1 MGVKERREREGNARL
16 GAILA
21 AAEAV
26 FARDGYQAAR
36 MDDIASTAELSKGA
50 LYYYFKS
57 KDEIFA
63 RLLEHESGKVLDE
76 IRRRVPESS
85 TFSEAREQ
93 TVLFYLEYFESN
105 RGFLKMVLPS
115 MCGFIRF
122 ADAEIVRRSKTGFDA
137 HAEFVREA
145 FRTKLKRERLP
156 IRAEDLQ
163 VFLKTLQLGIGMEM
177 LEGRRDE
184 AHAAARFFLDLA
196 KRVLENRS

>member
-1 MGVKERREREGNARL
+1 MGVKERRAREGTARL
-16 GAILA
+16 DAILA
-21 AAEAV
+21 AAEKV
-26 FARDGYQAAR
+26 FARDGYQQAR
-36 MDDIASTAELSKGA
+36 MEDIAETAELAKGT

-76 IRRRVPESS
+76 VRRRIPETS
-85 TFSEAREQ
+85 TFREALDQ
-93 TVLFYLEYFESN
+93 TVLFYLEYFETN

-122 ADAEIVRRSKTGFDA
+122 GDAEIVRRSTKGFDA

-145 FRTKLKRERLP
+145 LRSKIKRERLP
-156 IRAEDLQ
+156 FSADDLQ

-184 AHAAARFFLDLA
+184 AHAATRFFLDLA
-196 KRVLENRS
+196 KRVLEKRS

>member
-1 MGVKERREREGNARL
+1 MGVKERRAREGTARL
-16 GAILA
+16 DAILS
-21 AAEAV
+21 AAEKV
-26 FARDGYQAAR
+26 FARDGYQQAR
-36 MDDIASTAELSKGA
+36 MEDIAETAELAKGT

-63 RLLEHESGKVLDE
+63 LLLERESRKVFDE
-76 IRRRVPESS
+76 VRRRIPAAS
-85 TFSEAREQ
+85 TFREALDQ

-122 ADAEIVRRSKTGFDA
+122 GDAAAVRRSMKGYDA
-137 HAEFVREA
+137 HAVFVRESL
-145 FRTKLKRERLP
+145 RSKIKRERLP
-156 IRAEDLQ
+156 FKADDLQ

-196 KRVLENRS
+196 KRVLEKRS

>member
-1 MGVKERREREGNARL
+1 MGVKERRAREGKARL
-16 GAILA
+16 GAILT
-21 AAEAV
+21 AAETV

-57 KDEIFA
+57 KDAIFA
-63 RLLEHESGKVLDE
+63 RLLEHESEKVLSE
-76 IRRRVPESS
+76 VRRRIPESS
-85 TFSEAREQ
+85 TFAEALEQ
-93 TVLFYLEYFESN
+93 TVLLYLEYFESN

-122 ADAEIVRRSKTGFDA
+122 ADAEIVRRTKTGFDA
-137 HAEFVREA
+137 HAGFVREA

-177 LEGRRDE
+177 LEGRREE

>member
-1 MGVKERREREGNARL
+1 MGVKERRVREGNARL
-16 GAILA
+16 DAILA
-21 AAEAV
+21 AAETV
-26 FARDGYQAAR
+26 FARDGYQQTR
-36 MDDIASTAELSKGA
+36 MEDIAAAAELAKGT

-57 KDEIFA
+57 KDEIFG
-63 RLLEHESGKVLDE
+63 RLLERESGKVLDE
-76 IRRRVPESS
+76 VRRRIPDTS
-85 TFSEAREQ
+85 TFPEALEQ

-122 ADAEIVRRSKTGFDA
+122 GDADIVRRSAKGFDA
-137 HAEFVREA
+137 HAKFVRDA
-145 FRTKLKRERLP
+145 FRMKIRRERLP
-156 IRAEDLQ
+156 IKAEDLQ

-184 AHAAARFFLDLA
+184 AHTAARFFLDLA

>member
-1 MGVKERREREGNARL
+1 MGVKERRAREGKARL
-16 GAILA
+16 GAILT
-21 AAEAV
+21 AAETV

-57 KDEIFA
+57 KDAIFA
-63 RLLEHESGKVLDE
+63 RLLEHESEKVLSE
-76 IRRRVPESS
+76 VRRRIPESS
-85 TFSEAREQ
+85 TFAEALEQ

-122 ADAEIVRRSKTGFDA
+122 ADAEIVRRTKTGFDA
-137 HAEFVREA
+137 HAGFVREA

-177 LEGRRDE
+177 LEGRREE

>member
-1 MGVKERREREGNARL
+1 MGVKERRVREGNARL
-16 GAILA
+16 DAILA
-21 AAEAV
+21 AAETV
-26 FARDGYQAAR
+26 FARDGYQQAR
-36 MDDIASTAELSKGA
+36 MEDIAATAELAKGT

-57 KDEIFA
+57 KDEIFG

-76 IRRRVPESS
+76 IRRRIPESS
-85 TFSEAREQ
+85 TFRQALEQ

-122 ADAEIVRRSKTGFDA
+122 GDADIIRRSAKGFDA
-137 HAEFVREA
+137 HAKFVRDA

-156 IRAEDLQ
+156 IKAEDLQ

-184 AHAAARFFLDLA
+184 AHTAARFFLDLA